1 MVQRIEQRSGEK
13 PVAIVKR
20 ANYVNGRLTRS
31 IKVYNGNRW
40 VNTHPV
46 NMMTTNVGARSMQ
59 KPPAPLNSKSK
70 KKTKK
75 TKKAKKAKKAKKTN

>member
-1 MVQRIEQRSGEK
+1 MMVQRIEQRPGEK

-46 NMMTTNVGARSMQ
+46 NMMTTNVGAR
-59 KPPAPLNSKSK
+59 PPSQ
-70 KKTKK
+70 KK
-75 TKKAKKAKKAKKTN
+75 TKKAKKAKKTKKAMKAMKN